1 MHASLPLPGGDGLDA
16 EFVRLTLLRP
26 IERFLTRVISISTE
40 PAAFVGGHIRLGD
53 TTNFLRAAGFF
64 VSAISTAFLAK
75 VATVLVG
82 AAFALVA
89 SAVVRSLVDVG
100 YIPDISFD
108 FNQWGE
114 EQQSIAVL
122 KRVLYDCLK
131 NESLL
136 FTVVASGLEETY
148 TNLRSP
154 IDDISYLRPVISVLY
169 LFVAAPMFMAAVA
182 RRKPIVTVANYLVL
196 KAYLDWKTEAPGPSL
211 KRQKFREVMVA
222 AGLHWLTG
230 SLPELQRSEI
240 ITVSSPSREEWRI

>member
-1 MHASLPLPGGDGLDA
+1 LAIH
-16 EFVRLTLLRP
+16 P
-26 IERFLTRVISISTE
+26 I
-40 PAAFVGGHIRLGD
+40 G
-53 TTNFLRAAGFF
+53 AG
-64 VSAISTAFLAK
+64 
-75 VATVLVG
+75 VLVG

-108 FNQWGE
+108 FSQWGE

-182 RRKPIVTVANYLVL
+182 RRKPIVFGMVLLAALVATGANYLAL

-222 AGLHWLTG
+222 RWS
-230 SLPELQRSEI
+230 SLVDWQFARTTKDRDHHRQFPF
-240 ITVSSPSREEWRI
+240 